1 MLNIKEGMTMPIPIV
16 QSGPNKGKER
26 SRNKNGQWRK
36 KRSDAGLLRRSSLS
50 KEILEFLDMIGKKYD

>member
-1 MLNIKEGMTMPIPIV
+1 MPIPIV

-36 KRSDAGLLRRSSLS
+36 KRTVRSSWRNTDKNGS
-50 KEILEFLDMIGKKYD
+50 DIDEIM

>member
-1 MLNIKEGMTMPIPIV
+1 MPIPIV

-26 SRNKNGQWRK
+26 SRNKNGQWKK